1 MSRNL
6 ANSIAPFI
14 YPLFPKKSGILHY
27 VIDIKKF
34 FQYSFAKGYC
44 GKIYMQITIWKQ
56 GRITGDEVVQV
67 EVKNGVPAQDRIV
80 GECVGFE
87 EGMGYVEMH
96 ISTDSPVFDRPLFE
110 NNLAALVRDEYG
122 AVMITDTPKFAD
134 TRIIEQI
141 KEVGSYCMAHTG
153 ISIDQEK
160 GYGDFFLMINPYDQD
175 LIVNLKSNH
184 GLQKKVKVRSH
195 DINIFNLQP
204 LLGNDRWAAVSLTAK
219 QRVLLYDLKAQS
231 EDPYFP
237 ASLDHLDP
245 FRGEQSLKPSSFM
258 NWAKYKLKAAT
269 RKVGITRL

>member
-1 MSRNL
+1 
-6 ANSIAPFI
+6 
-14 YPLFPKKSGILHY
+14 
-27 VIDIKKF
+27 
-34 FQYSFAKGYC
+34 
-44 GKIYMQITIWKQ
+44 MQITTWKEGQ
-56 GRITGDEVVQV
+56 VAADEVIKV
-67 EVKNGVPAQDRIV
+67 EVRDGVPDQSRIV

-87 EGMGYVEMH
+87 KGMAYVEMH

-110 NNLAALVRDEYG
+110 NNLAALVRDGYG

-141 KEVGSYCMAHTG
+141 KEIGSYCMAHTG
-153 ISIDQEK
+153 VSIDQEK

-184 GLQKKVKVRSH
+184 GLTHKVKVRSH
-195 DINIFNLQP
+195 DVKIFNLQP

-219 QRVLLYDLKAQS
+219 QRVLLYDLKGQS
-231 EDPYFP
+231 NDPYLP

-245 FRGEQSLKPSSFM
+245 FRGEQSLKPSSFR
-258 NWAKYKLKAAT
+258 NWGRYKIKAFT